1 MSVWPT
7 MLTPFNAEGD
17 IDVDGLGR
25 LVEWYLDRG
34 VDGLFAVCLS
44 SEMFHLRP
52 EERRTIAR
60 LVVETVAGRVPVAA
74 GALAGGGST
83 PMAGD
88 GSTPMAGDG
97 STALAGDGSTA
108 TAGDGSTAADTPAL
122 ADEVRALRDAG
133 AAVVVL
139 LTNRLAAPEES
150 DDVWRSR
157 AERLLDTVPDIPLG
171 LYECPSPY
179 RRSVSTDLLAW
190 CARTGRFVF
199 FKDTCCD
206 VARLRERL
214 DVLRGTALRLYNAN
228 TETLLASLHAGAA
241 GFSGIMANFHPELYV
256 WLTRHWSD
264 EPERAERLHR
274 WLTQAD
280 AIGSVGY
287 PGSAKRL
294 LRYRG
299 LDLPPYCRCMAVDE
313 STDGLRD
320 LNERLRPP
328 FGVD

>member
-74 GALAGGGST
+74 GALAGDGST
-83 PMAGD
+83 AMAGD
-88 GSTPMAGDG
+88 GST
-97 STALAGDGSTA
+97 T
-108 TAGDGSTAADTPAL
+108 ADTPAL

-256 WLTRHWSD
+256 WLTRHWRD

-320 LNERLRPP
+320 LDERLRPP